1 MSVLLV
7 LAALLAPVPDGRA
20 FEVWFSARGVRVEI
34 ARALGQPGPPWLR
47 GTGEI
52 PAAAKKIADVV
63 SDFRAYPKIF
73 APALKKA
80 TVLAAEGDTAR
91 LHLVWPYPFPLRNR
105 DAVVSY
111 HLTPLEGDGFVLSW
125 SDDARPGDPR
135 EGVRIGRVAGE
146 TRIEPIGAD
155 RSRVTYAFLGD
166 LGGKFPRAAEEKAW
180 RAEPVEYFRALRRRL
195 GIPDPA
201 R

>member
-1 MSVLLV
+1 MSVLLL

-20 FEVWFSARGVRVEI
+20 FVDWFSARGVRVEI
-34 ARALGQPGPPWLR
+34 ARASAGLPWIR
-47 GTGEI
+47 GTGNV
-52 PAAAKKIADVV
+52 AAGARKIADVV
-63 SDFRAYPKIF
+63 SDFRAYRAIF
-73 APALKKA
+73 SPAVKKA
-80 TVLAAEGDTAR
+80 TVLAADGSSAR

-111 HLTPLEGDGFVLSW
+111 RLAPLPDSGFVLSW

-135 EGVRIGRVAGE
+135 EGVRIARVAGE
-146 TRIEPIGAD
+146 TRIEPLGAD

-195 GIPDPA
+195 GIPDPPE
-201 R
+201 